1 MRQNVVNYQF
11 WIYCQVSWSIFFFMP
26 HAKLNLKPI
35 SFSEK
40 LKLLSSVS
48 WIVFH
53 LRLIHFQLFVTLTKY
68 DNDVLLWKN
77 GSLCMKR
84 WGYEP
89 PPSMAW
95 KNLKLL
101 LVNHWWPKP
110 SGGGGVVN
118 GASCGTQWLIQLP
131 FCRFTEKFNICS
143 CHRTDADIFEPPTK
157 SAKWYFVILWHFGS
171 YCWARYFPDGAVARF
186 TSHSYPTKSVTI

>member
-11 WIYCQVSWSIFFFMP
+11 WIYCQFSWSIFFYAPCQIEFKTNFWKTEVAFICFM
-26 HAKLNLKPI
+26 N
-35 SFSEK
+35 SFSFEAHSFPSFCYIDK
-40 LKLLSSVS
+40 IWQWCFIMKK
-48 WIVFH
+48 WIIV
-53 LRLIHFQLFVTLTKY
+53 
-68 DNDVLLWKN
+68 
-77 GSLCMKR
+77 
-84 WGYEP
+84 YEEVGIWT

-171 YCWARYFPDGAVARF
+171 YCRARYFPDGTVARF